1 MSVLNNPL
9 IFKKSV
15 IPNRI
20 VFQPMNGNVAMA
32 EAANSA
38 KCFIKLVNLGSR

>member
-9 IFKKSV
+9 IFEKSA
-15 IPNRI
+15 ITNLI
-20 VFQPMNGNVAMA
+20 VFQPMNDNVAMA
-32 EAANSA
+32 EAANSV